1 MVFNMNEV
9 KFFPTKKQSPLLQK
23 RPNWLKRLKT
33 SKKHVLICTWIRL
46 WPSIR
51 RTNNRICN
59 PRFPALLTAVMKWL
73 KVVAQG
79 MEDSDDEE
87 EGGWWLGGPS
97 HPDMEQ
103 AWRVGKIASCGSW
116 IFNCLTVD
124 FFDFL
129 AWHAKSM
136 WKHLN
141 SKIGSIFV
149 QVNNGELVHQE
160 LPCKITVLNSEI
172 VERNGPWL
180 PVPQVP
186 EIPRGYAPNGAWHG
200 TSQKVPAWPG
210 WSTVKR
216 WRFWLG
222 RNVLPAIMAGRNHV
236 GKITGEAPENS

>member
-1 MVFNMNEV
+1 MTESRSARYGRF
-9 KFFPTKKQSPLLQK
+9 
-23 RPNWLKRLKT
+23 RWWRRRWLVVGGSSHTL
-33 SKKHVLICTWIRL
+33 TW
-46 WPSIR
+46 
-51 RTNNRICN
+51 NRHGEL
-59 PRFPALLTAVMKWL
+59 F
-73 KVVAQG
+73 
-79 MEDSDDEE
+79 
-87 EGGWWLGGPS
+87 
-97 HPDMEQ
+97 
-103 AWRVGKIASCGSW
+103 IASCGSW

-124 FFDFL
+124 FFDFF
-129 AWHAKSM
+129 WHAKSM

-222 RNVLPAIMAGRNHV
+222 RNVLPAIMVGRNHV
-236 GKITGEAPENS
+236 GNHRRSPRKFIDFLFPLVD